1 MIRFSIIPLALLI
14 GGCASQTS
22 VFDARA
28 CPRERVYSKA
38 EQAKIADALEKS
50 PTIIQGVVT
59 DYGKLRDKARAC
71 RRAG

>member
-1 MIRFSIIPLALLI
+1 MLALMTLSLLI
-14 GGCASQTS
+14 SGCETA

-28 CPRERVYSKA
+28 CPTEKTYTK
-38 EQAKIADALEKS
+38 QQQIKIAEELKKAGPAL
-50 PTIIQGVVT
+50 QGAIV